1 MRAWIAL
8 LTITACT
15 FVAPAQASAVG
26 WGINLDGIAGGSP
39 PLFTYQVNPYFAELL
54 GGPSCA
60 SATSNAVCYAR
71 IDIPWDAVNNGKG
84 SFAAGTCVASPSG
97 PGSLAA
103 IYADE
108 VAAAARAVGID
119 HVLVA
124 LTSALNT
131 SPDDIW
137 PTDSEY
143 QCGLS
148 GLERAAPGV
157 TQWEIFNEPD
167 SAYIPDSIP
176 GGGPNCAQRNGTWV
190 AAQDQCVLGSSAVSP
205 PGGNGHGGSA
215 QAAAYW
221 YLDAKTVDPNPA
233 HTMVA
238 GGFNFNS
245 SSCVTSKCY
254 YLSGYF
260 RALSRIYPRP
270 PDVVALH
277 PYLDVDFAA
286 LNGGDPLPPAS
297 SGLPSAQAAI
307 AAVDQIYPTDPVVW
321 LTEVGVWLTNS
332 GADEASSVCGD
343 GNPEDD
349 GTWLACLNGNP
360 TAQALAAE
368 GYLQLPSESPQI
380 ARVYYYDFNNQNVG
394 WDSGLVNT
402 NAPQLGANGYG
413 APRASW
419 CVLRSFVQGEDPATA
434 ANDAVSPGSRC
445 YDQNPRDATYA
456 PVVAQHFVAQAVPA
470 ATTASAADVQRDFV
484 LTVAAR
490 LQTLLGSLVPGRID

>member
-15 FVAPAQASAVG
+15 FVAPAYAGAVG
-26 WGINLDGIAGGSP
+26 WGINMDGSVAASP
-39 PLFTYQVNPYFAELL
+39 AVFTYQGNPYFTGLL
-54 GGPSCA
+54 GGASCA
-60 SATSNAVCYAR
+60 NATSNGVCYAR
-71 IDIPWDAVNNGKG
+71 IYIPWDGVNDGKG
-84 SFAAGTCVASPSG
+84 SFSAGTCEPSASG

-103 IYADE
+103 QFTDE
-108 VAAAARAVGID
+108 VTAAARAVGMD
-119 HVLVA
+119 HVLVTLA
-124 LTSALNT
+124 SALNT

-143 QCGLS
+143 ECGFS
-148 GLERAAPGV
+148 GLQRAAPGV

-176 GGGPNCAQRNGTWV
+176 GGGPNCAERNGTWV
-190 AAQDQCVLGSSAVSP
+190 AAQDQCVLGSNAVSP
-205 PGGNGHGGSA
+205 AGGNGHGGSA

-221 YLDAKTVDPNPA
+221 YLDAKAVDPSPS
-233 HTMVA
+233 HTLVA
-238 GGFNFNS
+238 GGFNYNT
-245 SSCVTSKCY
+245 SSCVPSKCY

-260 RALSRIYPRP
+260 RELSRIYPHP

-297 SGLPSAQAAI
+297 SGLPSAQGAI

-332 GADEASSVCGD
+332 GADAASSVCGD
-343 GNPEDD
+343 GIPEDD

-368 GYLQLPSESPQI
+368 GYLRLPSESPQI

-402 NAPQLGANGYG
+402 NAPLLGANGYG

-419 CVLRSFVQGEDPATA
+419 CVLRNFVRGELPATA
-434 ANDAVSPGSRC
+434 ARDAVSPGSRC
-445 YDQNPRDATYA
+445 YDQNPSDATYA
-456 PVVAQHFVAQAVPA
+456 PVVAQHFVAQGVPA
-470 ATTASAADVQRDFV
+470 APTESATDVQRDFV
-484 LTVAAR
+484 LTVAGK
-490 LQTLLGSLVPGRID
+490 LQTLLGSLVPGRLA